1 MSCPNSVAIRPKN
14 GRNSNVTGTKPRLNL
29 GATWGFDSGCMFDA
43 QDDFSDFESAHRAE
57 AAQLDRRIV
66 LVATVVMAEL
76 WALTSAI
83 EAWAEGA
90 NLTIFLAF
98 QAAAFVLA
106 LAFWK
111 APVPRPV
118 PVSQADLASRG
129 PLAQETAAG

>member
-1 MSCPNSVAIRPKN
+1 
-14 GRNSNVTGTKPRLNL
+14 
-29 GATWGFDSGCMFDA
+29 MFDTR
-43 QDDFSDFESAHRAE
+43 DDNSDFETAYRIE

-76 WALTSAI
+76 WALTAAI

-90 NLTIFLAF
+90 DLTVFLAF
-98 QAAAFVLA
+98 QVASFVLG

-118 PVSQADLASRG
+118 SVSQTDPAPRG
-129 PLAQETAAG
+129 PLARETAAG